1 MIEEKK
7 NYKKLHYKMQ
17 RKNISQNDK
26 IKIEKVNFNNDYNFE
41 DDFEVELKVPIGS
54 FSHNYVLLATVF
66 CYFCTA
72 TSIVISL
79 IS

>member
-1 MIEEKK
+1 MLLYK
-7 NYKKLHYKMQ
+7 N
-17 RKNISQNDK
+17 NK
-26 IKIEKVNFNNDYNFE
+26 IKIEKFNFNDDHNFE